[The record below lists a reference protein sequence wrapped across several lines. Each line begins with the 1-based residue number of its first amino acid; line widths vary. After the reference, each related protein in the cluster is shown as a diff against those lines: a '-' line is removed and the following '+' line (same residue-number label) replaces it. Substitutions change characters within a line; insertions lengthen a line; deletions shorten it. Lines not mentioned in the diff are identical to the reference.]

1 MWKQPGMLS
10 RPQAFPAQDPRLNW
24 GCSLA
29 PPLPSHPPL
38 PCSAVVTCR
47 PPPTLWGMG
56 PSRGWCGDTALGLN
70 PSGVL
75 YSTCVTSGR
84 FFKLS
89 VETWAV
95 GSGLGRMPLLSP
107 GLSGKVT

>member
-1 MWKQPGMLS
+1 MEAAGDAVTS
-10 RPQAFPAQDPRLNW
+10 T
-24 GCSLA
+24 G
-29 PPLPSHPPL
+29 LPSSGPSSELGLLTCSPSPQSPPL